1 MGLDDLNE
9 IEVGNHARGVALHD
23 GDVERA
29 GRMATLVF
37 GDGADVDINRA
48 RGAFEQFLRLSGTD
62 VLIAH
67 DTLSP
72 FEFDNVHFAELDY
85 YHKVTH
91 LFRHSQ
97 AHRLRRKTILNAW
110 HRAGVLLLTAV
121 LGACSV
127 QVGGQDEGDGADDSA
142 AQADSTVADSLSK
155 PLEAV
160 PVEVALAHTGEIS
173 AHLLFNSTIETEAAV
188 EIYPQISGLVKQLNV
203 EEGDRVEVGDTLLS
217 IEDKQLRIAVEE
229 AQANY
234 QYQQTGFKRTEAMFE
249 RSLISD
255 QEFETN
261 KYNFEQARLRLERA
275 RLELEY
281 AEVLAPFSGVIT
293 ERYVQVGAR
302 VGPSSKLYDLIKLDD
317 LIARVFAPGQ
327 YLTTLGNGQQALI
340 TSDFLPDKQFQ
351 AWVKRISPVVD
362 PRSGTF
368 KVTVGLRDRWEYLR
382 PGLFVNVRIVTDT
395 HTDAVLIP
403 KQAIVYDGGDRFV
416 FAVVDTMAA
425 RIKLQPGFEDTDFI
439 ESLAGIDSGTP
450 IIVVGQNGLKDRTRV
465 RIVNSADDT
474 GQG

>member
-1 MGLDDLNE
+1 M
-9 IEVGNHARGVALHD
+9 
-23 GDVERA
+23 
-29 GRMATLVF
+29 
-37 GDGADVDINRA
+37 
-48 RGAFEQFLRLSGTD
+48 
-62 VLIAH
+62 
-67 DTLSP
+67 
-72 FEFDNVHFAELDY
+72 
-85 YHKVTH
+85 
-91 LFRHSQ
+91 
-97 AHRLRRKTILNAW
+97 
-110 HRAGVLLLTAV
+110 
-121 LGACSV
+121 
-127 QVGGQDEGDGADDSA
+127 QVGGEEEGDDADPA
-142 AQADSTVADSLSK
+142 AQADSTAADSLFK
-155 PLEAV
+155 PIEAV

-203 EEGDRVEVGDTLLS
+203 EEGDRVKVGDTLLS

-234 QYQQTGFKRTEAMFE
+234 RYQQTGFKRTEAMFE

-261 KYNFEQARLRLERA
+261 KYNFEQSRLRLERA

-327 YLTTLGNGQQALI
+327 YLTTIGNDQPALI
-340 TSDFLPDKQFQ
+340 TSEFLPDKRFQ
-351 AWVKRISPVVD
+351 GWVKRISPVVD

-382 PGLFVNVRIVTDT
+382 PGLFVNVRIITDT
-395 HTDAVLIP
+395 HTNAVLIP

-416 FAVVDTMAA
+416 FAVEDTAAA
-425 RIKLQPGFEDTDFI
+425 RIKLQPGFEDADFI

>member
-1 MGLDDLNE
+1 M
-9 IEVGNHARGVALHD
+9 
-23 GDVERA
+23 
-29 GRMATLVF
+29 
-37 GDGADVDINRA
+37 
-48 RGAFEQFLRLSGTD
+48 
-62 VLIAH
+62 
-67 DTLSP
+67 
-72 FEFDNVHFAELDY
+72 
-85 YHKVTH
+85 
-91 LFRHSQ
+91 
-97 AHRLRRKTILNAW
+97 NAW
-110 HRAGVLLLTAV
+110 HKAGVLLLAAT

-127 QVGGQDEGDGADDSA
+127 QVGGQDEGDDADSA
-142 AQADSTVADSLSK
+142 AQADSTAADSLSK
-155 PLEAV
+155 PIEAI

-173 AHLLFNSTIETEAAV
+173 AHLIFNSTIETEAAV
-188 EIYPQISGLVKQLNV
+188 EIYPQISGLVKQLSV

-249 RSLISD
+249 RNLISD

-281 AEVLAPFSGVIT
+281 AEVIAPFSGVIT

-327 YLTTLGNGQQALI
+327 YLTTIGNGQQALI

-382 PGLFVNVRIVTDT
+382 PGLFVKVRIVTDT

-465 RIVNSADDT
+465 RIVNSADD
-474 GQG
+474 GSAELAEDASQG

>member
-1 MGLDDLNE
+1 M
-9 IEVGNHARGVALHD
+9 
-23 GDVERA
+23 
-29 GRMATLVF
+29 
-37 GDGADVDINRA
+37 
-48 RGAFEQFLRLSGTD
+48 
-62 VLIAH
+62 
-67 DTLSP
+67 
-72 FEFDNVHFAELDY
+72 
-85 YHKVTH
+85 
-91 LFRHSQ
+91 
-97 AHRLRRKTILNAW
+97 NAW
-110 HRAGVLLLTAV
+110 HKAGVLLLAAT

-127 QVGGQDEGDGADDSA
+127 QVGGQDAGDDADSA
-142 AQADSTVADSLSK
+142 AQADSTAADSLPK
-155 PLEAV
+155 PIEAI

-203 EEGDRVEVGDTLLS
+203 EEGDRVEAGDTLLS

-234 QYQQTGFKRTEAMFE
+234 HYQQTAFKRTEAMFG
-249 RSLISD
+249 RNLISD

-261 KYNFEQARLRLERA
+261 KYNFEQARLRLARA

-327 YLTTLGNGQQALI
+327 YLTTIGNGQQALI
-340 TSDFLPDKQFQ
+340 TSEFLPGKKFNG
-351 AWVKRISPVVD
+351 WVKRISPIVD

-368 KVTVGLRDRWEYLR
+368 KVTVGLHDRWDYLR
-382 PGLFVNVRIVTDT
+382 PGLFVNVRIITDT

-416 FAVVDTMAA
+416 FAVVDTTAA

-450 IIVVGQNGLKDRTRV
+450 IIVVGQNGLKDSTRV
-465 RIVNSADDT
+465 RIVNSDDV

>member
-1 MGLDDLNE
+1 M
-9 IEVGNHARGVALHD
+9 HR
-23 GDVERA
+23 
-29 GRMATLVF
+29 
-37 GDGADVDINRA
+37 
-48 RGAFEQFLRLSGTD
+48 
-62 VLIAH
+62 
-67 DTLSP
+67 
-72 FEFDNVHFAELDY
+72 
-85 YHKVTH
+85 
-91 LFRHSQ
+91 FRYLQ

-110 HRAGVLLLTAV
+110 HRASVLVLAAV
-121 LGACSV
+121 LAACSV
-127 QVGGQDEGDGADDSA
+127 QVGGQEEDEDSDST
-142 AQADSTVADSLSK
+142 AQADSTAADSLSTI
-155 PLEAV
+155 EAV

-188 EIYPQISGLVKQLNV
+188 EIYPQTSGLVKQLNV
-203 EEGDRVEVGDTLLS
+203 EEGDRVKVGDTLLR
-217 IEDKQLRIAVEE
+217 IEDQQLRIAVEE

-234 QYQQTGFKRTEAMFE
+234 RYQQTGFKRTEAMFE

-261 KYNFEQARLRLERA
+261 KYNFEQSRLRLERA

-281 AEVLAPFSGVIT
+281 AEVIAPFSGVIT

-327 YLTTLGNGQQALI
+327 YLTTIGNDQSALI
-340 TSDFLPDKQFQ
+340 TSEFLPDKRFQ
-351 AWVKRISPVVD
+351 GWVKRISPVVD

-382 PGLFVNVRIVTDT
+382 PGLFVNVRIITDT
-395 HTDAVLIP
+395 HTNAVLIP

-416 FAVVDTMAA
+416 FAVEDTAAA

-465 RIVNSADDT
+465 RIVNSADDA

>member
-1 MGLDDLNE
+1 M
-9 IEVGNHARGVALHD
+9 
-23 GDVERA
+23 
-29 GRMATLVF
+29 
-37 GDGADVDINRA
+37 
-48 RGAFEQFLRLSGTD
+48 
-62 VLIAH
+62 
-67 DTLSP
+67 
-72 FEFDNVHFAELDY
+72 
-85 YHKVTH
+85 
-91 LFRHSQ
+91 
-97 AHRLRRKTILNAW
+97 
-110 HRAGVLLLTAV
+110 
-121 LGACSV
+121 
-127 QVGGQDEGDGADDSA
+127 QVGGQEEGDDADPA
-142 AQADSTVADSLSK
+142 AQADSTAADSLSK
-155 PLEAV
+155 PIEAI

-173 AHLLFNSTIETEAAV
+173 AHLIFNSTIETEAAV
-188 EIYPQISGLVKQLNV
+188 EIYPQISGLVKQLRV
-203 EEGDRVEVGDTLLS
+203 EEDDRVEVGDTLLS

-281 AEVLAPFSGVIT
+281 AEVIAPFSGVIT
-293 ERYVQVGAR
+293 ERHVQVGAR

-327 YLTTLGNGQQALI
+327 YLTTIGNGQQALI
-340 TSDFLPDKQFQ
+340 TSDFLPDEQFHG
-351 AWVKRISPVVD
+351 WVKRISPVVD

-382 PGLFVNVRIVTDT
+382 PGLFVKVRIVTDT

-416 FAVVDTMAA
+416 FRRRGHHGRADQVAA
-425 RIKLQPGFEDTDFI
+425 WVRGHRLYRVTRRHRLRHPDHRRRAKWSQGPHASAHSQRSRRHGPRLGPCSSPLAHPASLLQPG
-439 ESLAGIDSGTP
+439 
-450 IIVVGQNGLKDRTRV
+450 GQ
-465 RIVNSADDT
+465 SPFSW
-474 GQG
+474 

>member
-1 MGLDDLNE
+1 
-9 IEVGNHARGVALHD
+9 
-23 GDVERA
+23 
-29 GRMATLVF
+29 MAAT
-37 GDGADVDINRA
+37 
-48 RGAFEQFLRLSGTD
+48 
-62 VLIAH
+62 
-67 DTLSP
+67 
-72 FEFDNVHFAELDY
+72 
-85 YHKVTH
+85 
-91 LFRHSQ
+91 
-97 AHRLRRKTILNAW
+97 
-110 HRAGVLLLTAV
+110 

-127 QVGGQDEGDGADDSA
+127 QVGGQDEGDGADSA
-142 AQADSTVADSLSK
+142 AQADSTAADSLSK
-155 PLEAV
+155 PIEAI

-173 AHLLFNSTIETEAAV
+173 AHLVFNSTIETEAAV
-188 EIYPQISGLVKQLNV
+188 EIYPQISGLVKHLKV

-234 QYQQTGFKRTEAMFE
+234 HYQQTAFKRTEAMFE
-249 RSLISD
+249 RNLISD

-281 AEVLAPFSGVIT
+281 AEVIAPFSGVIT
-293 ERYVQVGAR
+293 ERHVQVGAR

-327 YLTTLGNGQQALI
+327 YLTTIGNGQQALI
-340 TSDFLPDKQFQ
+340 TSEFLPDKQFQ

-382 PGLFVNVRIVTDT
+382 PGLFVNVRIITDT
-395 HTDAVLIP
+395 HTNAVLIP

-416 FAVVDTMAA
+416 FAVVDTTAA

-439 ESLAGIDSGTP
+439 ESLAGIESGTP
-450 IIVVGQNGLKDRTRV
+450 IIVVGQNGLKDSTRV
-465 RIVNSADDT
+465 RIVNSADD
-474 GQG
+474 GSAELAEDASQG

>member
-1 MGLDDLNE
+1 M
-9 IEVGNHARGVALHD
+9 
-23 GDVERA
+23 
-29 GRMATLVF
+29 
-37 GDGADVDINRA
+37 
-48 RGAFEQFLRLSGTD
+48 
-62 VLIAH
+62 
-67 DTLSP
+67 
-72 FEFDNVHFAELDY
+72 
-85 YHKVTH
+85 
-91 LFRHSQ
+91 
-97 AHRLRRKTILNAW
+97 
-110 HRAGVLLLTAV
+110 
-121 LGACSV
+121 
-127 QVGGQDEGDGADDSA
+127 QVGGQDEGDGADPA
-142 AQADSTVADSLSK
+142 AQADSTAADSLSK
-155 PLEAV
+155 PIEAI

-173 AHLLFNSTIETEAAV
+173 AHLVFNSTIETEAAV
-188 EIYPQISGLVKQLNV
+188 EIYPQISGLVKHLRV

-234 QYQQTGFKRTEAMFE
+234 HYQQTAFKRTEAMFE
-249 RSLISD
+249 RNLISD

-281 AEVLAPFSGVIT
+281 AEVIAPFSGVIT

-302 VGPSSKLYDLIKLDD
+302 VGPSSRLYDLIKLDD

-327 YLTTLGNGQQALI
+327 YLTTIGNGQQALI
-340 TSDFLPDKQFQ
+340 TSEFLPDKQFQ

-382 PGLFVNVRIVTDT
+382 PGLFVNVRIITDT
-395 HTDAVLIP
+395 HTNAVLIP

-416 FAVVDTMAA
+416 FAVVDTTAA

-439 ESLAGIDSGTP
+439 ESLAGIESGTP
-450 IIVVGQNGLKDRTRV
+450 IIVVGQNGLKDSTRV
-465 RIVNSADDT
+465 RIVNSADDGSAELAEDA

>member
-1 MGLDDLNE
+1 MS
-9 IEVGNHARGVALHD
+9 ALQSW
-23 GDVERA
+23 
-29 GRMATLVF
+29 
-37 GDGADVDINRA
+37 IIYN
-48 RGAFEQFLRLSGTD
+48 
-62 VLIAH
+62 
-67 DTLSP
+67 
-72 FEFDNVHFAELDY
+72 
-85 YHKVTH
+85 KVTH
-91 LFRHSQ
+91 YFRPLQ
-97 AHRLRRKTILNAW
+97 AHRPRRKTILNAW
-110 HRAGVLLLTAV
+110 HNAGVLLLAAT

-127 QVGGQDEGDGADDSA
+127 QVGGQDEGDGADPA
-142 AQADSTVADSLSK
+142 AQADSTAADSLSK
-155 PLEAV
+155 PIEAI

-173 AHLLFNSTIETEAAV
+173 AHLVFNSTIETEAAV
-188 EIYPQISGLVKQLNV
+188 EIYPQISGLVKHLRV

-234 QYQQTGFKRTEAMFE
+234 HYQQTAFKRTEAMFE
-249 RSLISD
+249 RNLISD

-281 AEVLAPFSGVIT
+281 AEVIAPFSGVIT
-293 ERYVQVGAR
+293 ERHVQVGAR

-327 YLTTLGNGQQALI
+327 YLTTIGNGQQALI
-340 TSDFLPDKQFQ
+340 TSEFLPDKQFQ

-368 KVTVGLRDRWEYLR
+368 KVTVGLRDRWDYLR
-382 PGLFVNVRIVTDT
+382 PGLFVNVRIITDT
-395 HTDAVLIP
+395 HTNAVLIP

-416 FAVVDTMAA
+416 FAVVDTTAA

-439 ESLAGIDSGTP
+439 ESLAGIESGTP
-450 IIVVGQNGLKDRTRV
+450 IIVVGQNGLKDSTRV
-465 RIVNSADDT
+465 RIVNSDD
-474 GQG
+474 GSAELAEDASQG